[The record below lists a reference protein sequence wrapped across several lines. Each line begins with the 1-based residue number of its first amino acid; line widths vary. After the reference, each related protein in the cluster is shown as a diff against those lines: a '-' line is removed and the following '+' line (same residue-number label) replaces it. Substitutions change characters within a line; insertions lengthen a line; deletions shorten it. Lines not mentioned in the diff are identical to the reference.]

1 MDFWTFLGQPIGDTT
16 VKQLLGALLVILV
29 GILVVKIV
37 MVIFKRLMKSSKMAP
52 SLKSV
57 ITTVLRIT
65 LYTLVVLV
73 VADYFGIPVTSLI
86 TVLGVVGLAVSL
98 ALQDTLAN
106 VFSGIILLAAKTFSE
121 GEYVQ
126 LNGLEGTVVKVDL
139 MNTHLRT
146 ADNKTVRIPNK
157 DVQAAP
163 IVNFTHEPTR
173 RLEIRVT
180 ASYDC
185 ATEDVKAALLEAA
198 DAIKTVH
205 TDPAPFAGLFA
216 YQASSIEYVL
226 RVWTDSDVYWDT
238 FYALNE
244 KVRECFDR
252 NGITMT
258 YDHLN
263 VHMISQDKED

>member
-1 MDFWTFLGQPIGDTT
+1 MDFWDFLDQPVGDFT
-16 VKQLLGALLVILV
+16 VKQLLGAALVILIGV
-29 GILVVKIV
+29 LLVKIV
-37 MVIFKRLMKSSKMAP
+37 MAIFKRVMKTSKMAP

-57 ITTVLRIT
+57 MTTVFRIT
-65 LYTLVVLV
+65 LYTLLVLV

-86 TVLGVVGLAVSL
+86 TVLGIVGLAVSL

-106 VFSGIILLAAKTFSE
+106 VFSGLILLAAKTFSE
-121 GEYVQ
+121 GDYVQ
-126 LNGLEGTVVKVDL
+126 LNGLEGTVIKVDL
-139 MNTHLRT
+139 MNTHLCT

-163 IVNFTHEPTR
+163 IVNFSHEPTR
-173 RLEIRVT
+173 RVEIRVT

-198 DAIKTVH
+198 SSIDTVH
-205 TDPAPFAGLFA
+205 ADPAPFAGLSA

-226 RVWTDSDVYWDT
+226 RAWTDSAAYWDT
-238 FYALNE
+238 FFGLNE

-252 NGITMT
+252 HGIAMT

-263 VHMISQDKED
+263 VHMIPQEKED